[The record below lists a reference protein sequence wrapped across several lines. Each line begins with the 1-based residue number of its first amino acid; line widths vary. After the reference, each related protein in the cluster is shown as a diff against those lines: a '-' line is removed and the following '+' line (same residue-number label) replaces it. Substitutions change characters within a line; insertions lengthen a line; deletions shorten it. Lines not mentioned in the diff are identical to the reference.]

1 MSQHSSASET
11 GLAHS
16 LQAHWSQAV
25 FWTAVTRSLV
35 SLLVG
40 LRDIAGSMTWV
51 AGERRVF
58 LRVYAS
64 VITGSGGGYALL
76 HVLW

>member
-25 FWTAVTRSLV
+25 SCTAVTRV
-35 SLLVG
+35 FVNLLVG
-40 LRDIAGSMTWV
+40 LHVTIGAMTWV
-51 AGERRVF
+51 SMEREDFVRE
-58 LRVYAS
+58 YAS
-64 VITGSGGGYALL
+64 LITGSGGGYVLV